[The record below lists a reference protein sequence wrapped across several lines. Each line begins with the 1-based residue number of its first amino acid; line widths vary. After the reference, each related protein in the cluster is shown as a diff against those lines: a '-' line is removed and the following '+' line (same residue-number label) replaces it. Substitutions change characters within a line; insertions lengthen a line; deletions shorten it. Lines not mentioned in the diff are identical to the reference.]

1 MKLQQKIYIATIA
14 LSYFTL
20 QTWTFVN
27 NDFLGLLKHI
37 PDAEK
42 EDFDFAFD
50 HLDVPATFKDVLIGT
65 QKYLFNTNPKKI
77 TQAKKKLR
85 KSVIHYNLK

>member
-1 MKLQQKIYIATIA
+1 MKLQQKIYTATMA

-27 NDFLGLLKHI
+27 NNFLGLLKHI
-37 PDAEK
+37 PDTEK
-42 EDFDFAFD
+42 DEFDFTFD
-50 HLDVPATFKDVLIGT
+50 HLDPPATFKHVLIGA

-77 TQAKKKLR
+77 IQAKKQLK
-85 KSVIHYNLK
+85 KSV

>member
-27 NDFLGLLKHI
+27 DNFLGLLEHI

-42 EDFDFAFD
+42 EEFDFAFD
-50 HLDVPATFKDVLIGT
+50 QVDVATTFQNVLIGT
-65 QKYLFNTNPKKI
+65 QKYLFNTNPNKI
-77 TQAKKKLR
+77 MQAKKKLR
-85 KSVIHYNLK
+85 KSV

>member
-1 MKLQQKIYIATIA
+1 MKLQRKIYIATIA

-27 NDFLGLLKHI
+27 NNFLGLLEQI
-37 PDAEK
+37 PDTEK
-42 EDFDFAFD
+42 DDFDFAFD
-50 HLDVPATFKDVLIGT
+50 NVDAPATFKNVLIGT

-77 TQAKKKLR
+77 VQAKKKLR
-85 KSVIHYNLK
+85 KSV